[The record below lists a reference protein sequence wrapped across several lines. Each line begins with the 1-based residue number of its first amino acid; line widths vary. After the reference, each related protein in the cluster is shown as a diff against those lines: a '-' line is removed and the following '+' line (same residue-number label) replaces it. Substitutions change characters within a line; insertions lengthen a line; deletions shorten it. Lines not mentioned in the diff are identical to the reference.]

1 MNVVEKIK
9 VGKEADTPI
18 ITLTSEEVG
27 QLHELIEAAREAR
40 LCFSDLSNEASDH
53 AFIIPELNDTW
64 NEGGSAYE
72 ASGRLKN
79 AFSKIERQRKAR
91 P

>member
-1 MNVVEKIK
+1 MNVIEKIK
-9 VGKEADTPI
+9 RAKEVDTPI

-40 LCFSDLSNEASDH
+40 LCFSELSNEASNY
-53 AFIIPELNDTW
+53 ASSVPELNDTW

-79 AFSKIERQRKAR
+79 AFSQIERQRKAR